1 MTASGATAARQKDR
15 LMLRKLFLVLSL
27 LGLVS
32 VPGPAFSSGVPD
44 AIFADGSGPV
54 EVIIFSDYFCPPCQ
68 ALEPYLEAA
77 LPRLHQSGI
86 RITFVDMP
94 VHALTPLFSR
104 YFLYAANAADSFRD
118 KLHIRRKLF
127 DIAQTG
133 AVASERE
140 LIHELKE
147 NRIELA
153 RLDLKPLFDQWVALI
168 NRFAVR
174 STPTCAVI
182 QPGQEVITY
191 SGRGNIQAG
200 IDRLIE
206 ALPTNP

>member
-1 MTASGATAARQKDR
+1 
-15 LMLRKLFLVLSL
+15 MLRKLFLVLSL

-54 EVIIFSDYFCPPCQ
+54 EVILFSDYFCPPCQ
-68 ALEPYLEAA
+68 ALEPYLEEA
-77 LPRLHQSGI
+77 LPRLHQSGA
-86 RITFVDMP
+86 RVAFVDMP
-94 VHALTPLFSR
+94 IHGLTPLFAR
-104 YFLYAANAADSFRD
+104 YFLYAANAADSFTQ
-118 KLHIRRKLF
+118 KLHIRRTLF

-140 LIHELKE
+140 LIQELKE
-147 NRIELA
+147 DRVELA
-153 RLDLKPLFDQWVALI
+153 RLDVKPLFDQWVALI
-168 NRFAVR
+168 NRFAVS
-174 STPTCAVI
+174 STPTCVVI
-182 QPGQEVITY
+182 QPGQDAVTY